1 MRVSSASPQFGHVV
15 REAIIC
21 FLAGDESKMLA
32 HAHSN
37 S

>member
-1 MRVSSASPQFGHVV
+1 MRVSSDSPQFGHVV
-15 REAIIC
+15 RGAIIM

-32 HAHSN
+32 HVRSN